1 MADPVLPAIG
11 VGIGGAN
18 LLSNS
23 FATVAKLNS
32 VRHSTLDFKRRVA
45 ALRRRIETCE
55 ARHLDW
61 TKKWRYDDDGR
72 YPEAIYRELW
82 GSEYGTIHRT
92 WMAAQADLRHLN
104 RHIQSVL
111 DEKRENPAWRE
122 HLAVHR
128 VRLLRNIAFALAS
141 EASLEDEI
149 CRLEATL
156 KSLDEASER
165 QLRIVA
171 SSVSDL
177 AVAPEVMMRLGNLRL
192 FGEQL
197 GPRLSE
203 LPSTS
208 AWSLE
213 LCHPDIGGNAEGWN
227 TLSSLQVWLS
237 YVFDDGPR
245 RRIKLRYS
253 LVDGPSPNAW
263 AIHVTDNIDDTS
275 QATVTYNPAVSQNYP
290 IARQTEAF
298 SSLFMRR
305 AFESRIAAAAWEAD
319 KAYLVLSLV
328 NWSLLLWTSD
338 WTAAWCCSGLRFV
351 RAEASPE
358 VVGKKELFL
367 PSFSRC
373 VRQHQRQ
380 HQHHG
385 HAHDEGA
392 SGMHDCHANQRL
404 AGLGLVLAETICAT
418 PFQKARSGYRR
429 WNFAEWRWDDITE
442 TKLLDEVEEKA
453 QCRRVR
459 QAVQHCLAVDQ
470 GSSSVAA
477 MYKGYVENVFGP

>member
-1 MADPVLPAIG
+1 MAESVLPAIG

-32 VRHSTLDFKRRVA
+32 VRHSALHFKRRVA
-45 ALRRRIETCE
+45 VLRRRVETCE
-55 ARHLDW
+55 AKHLDW
-61 TKKWRYDDDGR
+61 TKKWKYEDDGR
-72 YPEAIYRELW
+72 YPEGIYRELW
-82 GSEYGTIHRT
+82 GTEYGTIRRT
-92 WMAAQADLRHLN
+92 WMAAKADLQHLN

-111 DEKRENPAWRE
+111 DEKRENPTWRE

-128 VRLLRNIAFALAS
+128 RGLLRNIAFALAS
-141 EASLEDEI
+141 EASLEDAV
-149 CRLEATL
+149 CRLEGTL

-171 SSVSDL
+171 NSLVDL
-177 AVAPEVMMRLGNLRL
+177 AVTPDVMMRLENLRL
-192 FGEQL
+192 FGKQL

-227 TLSSLQVWLS
+227 TLSSLQVWFS
-237 YVFDDGPR
+237 YLFDKGPR

-253 LVDGPSPNAW
+253 LVDGPNPTAW
-263 AIHVTDNIDDTS
+263 AIQVADDIDNTP
-275 QATVTYNPAVSQNYP
+275 QATVTYNPETSKNYP
-290 IARQTEAF
+290 IARQTEPF
-298 SSLFMRR
+298 SSLFMKR

-351 RAEASPE
+351 RAEADPD
-358 VVGKKELFL
+358 VAGRNELFL
-367 PSFSRC
+367 PSFSKC
-373 VRQHQRQ
+373 IRQHL
-380 HQHHG
+380 HH
-385 HAHDEGA
+385 AQDA
-392 SGMHDCHANQRL
+392 SGMPYCHANQRL

-418 PFQKARSGYRR
+418 PFQTHRSGYRR
-429 WNFAEWRWDDITE
+429 WN
-442 TKLLDEVEEKA
+442 VA
-453 QCRRVR
+453 QSR
-459 QAVQHCLAVDQ
+459 
-470 GSSSVAA
+470 
-477 MYKGYVENVFGP
+477 